1 MVGKLRNEGMMIYEN
16 RTKTGVSYRVGTIKS
31 DYRCWYQQSIWEA
44 SCLLKLLKL
53 IRLEAVSEVQRTL
66 FNLVIKEFYEH

>member
-16 RTKTGVSYRVGTIKS
+16 RTSACVSYRVSTPSKAIINCL
-31 DYRCWYQQSIWEA
+31 DQQSIWEA

-53 IRLEAVSEVQRTL
+53 IRLEAVSEVPPL
-66 FNLVIKEFYEH
+66 FQFSY